1 MQNYGLG
8 NSTGVNAVGSSY
20 SRYNPQHV
28 TGQYTRAMQGR
39 SNGTLG
45 GGRFLHTASDPNK
58 PIYIKI
64 IGFFPIGSRDLLD
77 GTMIFTDVDAAP
89 VDKINVNLI
98 NKHPNAV
105 ICYTLKQVRE
115 LRLYGVPVG
124 QQPRRFQPL
133 GFAYNVSFVPNRGI
147 GQGVV
152 NCWDNKMGGLSEV
165 VTFSCALSGRLQID
179 NVWADYDKVKL
190 GETLLIRKIDFKPY
204 LMSNVKSVPPPPAA
218 PAAPAA
224 GALPG
229 IAPPAPLRPAPDA
242 DPQNDYFKVGVCRV
256 NKFGG
261 AKRGGVLNRQI
272 DVFVSLHSKYYTY
285 NAPLTQKR
293 GGAFKNALQRKRL
306 ADDVKNVL
314 SEKEKKDYD
323 EIYNQVINPAGRRVI
338 DTQPERTEE
347 PFKTIQNTEMGRK
360 NEGTVDKMAQKNTQK
375 VLEMA
380 ERSMRKRRR
389 NRDSDKLKKA
399 ASKIRRKTISKYGS

>member
-8 NSTGVNAVGSSY
+8 NSSGVNAVGSSY

-64 IGFFPIGSRDLLD
+64 IGFFPVGSRDLLD
-77 GTMIFTDVDAAP
+77 GTMIFTDVDAPP

-115 LRLYGVPVG
+115 LRLYGVPAG

-133 GFAYNVSFVPNRGI
+133 GFAYNVSFVPNRGV
-147 GQGVV
+147 GQGVI
-152 NCWDNKMGGLSEV
+152 NCTQNKMGGLSEV

-179 NVWADYDKVKL
+179 NVWADYNKVKL
-190 GETLLIRKIDFKPY
+190 GETLLIRKTDFRPY
-204 LMSNVKSVPPPPAA
+204 RMSDVN
-218 PAAPAA
+218 
-224 GALPG
+224 
-229 IAPPAPLRPAPDA
+229 A
-242 DPQNDYFKVGVCRV
+242 DPQRKYYKVGVCRV

-272 DVFVSLHSKYYTY
+272 DVFVSLHSKYNTY
-285 NAPLTQKR
+285 CTRIGDTVGQKR
-293 GGAFKNALQRKRL
+293 AQLQLNRRADRNAGIFNTDL
-306 ADDVKNVL
+306 
-314 SEKEKKDYD
+314 EKEVKAIIADPNVK
-323 EIYNQVINPAGRRVI
+323 PA
-338 DTQPERTEE
+338 RTKE
-347 PFKTIQNTEMGRK
+347 PQKTIQGLDMGRK
-360 NEGTVDKMAQKNTQK
+360 NEGTVDKMAQKNTQE

-380 ERSMRKRRR
+380 SRQMRKRRR
-389 NRDSDKLKKA
+389 NRDSDKLKMA
-399 ASKIRRKTISKYGS
+399 GSKMRRKKISKYGS

>member
-115 LRLYGVPVG
+115 LRRYGVPG
-124 QQPRRFQPL
+124 GEQPRRFQPL
-133 GFAYNVSFVPNRGI
+133 GFAYNVSFVPNRGV

-152 NCWDNKMGGLSEV
+152 NCWDNKMKGLSEV

-190 GETLLIRKIDFKPY
+190 GETLLIRKSDFRPY
-204 LMSNVKSVPPPPAA
+204 RMSDVNQA
-218 PAAPAA
+218 PQQ
-224 GALPG
+224 L
-229 IAPPAPLRPAPDA
+229 
-242 DPQNDYFKVGVCRV
+242 YYKVGVCRV

-272 DVFVSLHSKYYTY
+272 DVFVSLHTKYNTY
-285 NAPLTQKR
+285 STRIGDTVANKQAAATTDRDADRNAGILS
-293 GGAFKNALQRKRL
+293 
-306 ADDVKNVL
+306 ADL
-314 SEKEKKDYD
+314 EKEFNA
-323 EIYNQVINPAGRRVI
+323 IINDANAKPPR
-338 DTQPERTEE
+338 TKEPE
-347 PFKTIQNTEMGRK
+347 KTIQGLDMGRK
-360 NEGTVDKMAQKNTQK
+360 NEGTRKTRMAQKNTEE
-375 VLEMA
+375 VLAMA
-380 ERSMRKRRR
+380 QRSMRKRRR
-389 NRDSDKLKKA
+389 NRDSDNLQMA
-399 ASKIRRKTISKYGS
+399 ASKMRRKKISKYAS

>member
-1 MQNYGLG
+1 MQNYGLV
-8 NSTGVNAVGSSY
+8 NSSGVNAVGSSY

-28 TGQYTRAMQGR
+28 TSQYTRSMQGR

-45 GGRFLHTASDPNK
+45 GARFLHTASDPNK

-64 IGFFPIGSRDLLD
+64 IGFFPVGSRDLLD
-77 GTMIFTDVDAAP
+77 GTMIFTDVDEAP

-115 LRLYGVPVG
+115 LRLYGVPAG

-133 GFAYNVSFVPNRGI
+133 GFAYNVSFVPNRGV

-179 NVWADYDKVKL
+179 NVWADYNKVKL
-190 GETLLIRKIDFKPY
+190 GETLLIRKTDFRPY
-204 LMSNVKSVPPPPAA
+204 RMSDVNRA
-218 PAAPAA
+218 PQR
-224 GALPG
+224 L
-229 IAPPAPLRPAPDA
+229 
-242 DPQNDYFKVGVCRV
+242 YYKVGVCRV

-272 DVFVSLHSKYYTY
+272 DVFVSLHSKYNTY
-285 NAPLTQKR
+285 SNRIVNTAPAKQQAVR
-293 GGAFKNALQRKRL
+293 RNRA
-306 ADDVKNVL
+306 ADRRAGIMNEDL
-314 SEKEKKDYD
+314 EKEAAAIIADPNAK
-323 EIYNQVINPAGRRVI
+323 PA
-338 DTQPERTEE
+338 RTEE
-347 PFKTIQNTEMGRK
+347 PQKSIQATEMGRK
-360 NEGTVDKMAQKNTQK
+360 NEGTREKMAQKNTEE
-375 VLEMA
+375 VLKMA
-380 ERSMRKRRR
+380 SRSMRKRRR
-389 NRDSDKLKKA
+389 NKDNDKLNMA
-399 ASKIRRKTISKYGS
+399 ASKMRRKKISKYGSTE